1 MFKRP
6 TEIFQMKPVQL
17 GLKALA
23 AGSLFAASIYA
34 YSSIKK
40 KVLGPED
47 TTLILLKKNDFSVE
61 ALNNLD
67 FIWANDTTWI
77 ELLGRLVIFR
87 NFAKN
92 TFDDIILNIRNA
104 MEKSELKEY
113 SALSS
118 YRIRSNYQK
127 VIELIR
133 LFRAILDKKIPVD
146 DFDEI
151 AVEINAYV
159 EQLCSDAIQNTYM

>member
-6 TEIFQMKPVQL
+6 TELFQMKPVQL

-47 TTLILLKKNDFSVE
+47 TTLLLLKKNDFSSE
-61 ALNNLD
+61 AIRNLD

-77 ELLGRLVIFR
+77 ELLGRLAIFR

-92 TFDDIILNIRNA
+92 TFDDIISGIRSA
-104 MEKSELKEY
+104 METNVNEY

-133 LFRAILDKKIPVD
+133 LFRAILDKKIPVE